1 MLFGYGAV
9 DPHVRSGARSPG
21 RDHRRGDGR
30 LMRPDVLN
38 RGYKPAT
45 KLLFAAIRL
54 FFGRPLP
61 DPARLV
67 FYRPDFYGDPAKRFT
82 QQAMR
87 RPSA

>member
-1 MLFGYGAV
+1 
-9 DPHVRSGARSPG
+9 
-21 RDHRRGDGR
+21 
-30 LMRPDVLN
+30 MRPDVLN